1 MGHSRETIS
10 ISYHHSHGK
19 QWKDPENVGAS
30 LSASCEQLVKYVCQK
45 HIGRLAAVEI
55 RDERVRKIIEGLAA
69 ALRIPP
75 ESPVVRVIH
84 PSFYRYLTGDCKDPR
99 FFVDPVVHSRKLGRR
114 CLSTISKAAHRDMC
128 GLMEFSDMPQHDL
141 QNLVSRRIP
150 QELQYAC
157 RNWIYYTIS
166 DSTTALEGLLMDF
179 FQVPTPI
186 MDRSNGLLE
195 SLDDA
200 LLEITQRNWLMV
212 TDIGNL
218 CRPLLTSW
226 FGTVHSSINH
236 NLEKSCDVWLA
247 RSILGTPRP
256 EGQLRDNRHPK
267 RWPTGC
273 KSRKVVNLCFPHQVS
288 GCQILVTCQ

>member
-99 FFVDPVVHSRKLGRR
+99 F
-114 CLSTISKAAHRDMC
+114 
-128 GLMEFSDMPQHDL
+128 
-141 QNLVSRRIP
+141 
-150 QELQYAC
+150 
-157 RNWIYYTIS
+157 
-166 DSTTALEGLLMDF
+166 LL
-179 FQVPTPI
+179 I
-186 MDRSNGLLE
+186 L
-195 SLDDA
+195 
-200 LLEITQRNWLMV
+200 
-212 TDIGNL
+212 
-218 CRPLLTSW
+218 
-226 FGTVHSSINH
+226 SSIQENSGGGVCPLSQRQH
-236 NLEKSCDVWLA
+236 IATCVASWNSRICHSMTF
-247 RSILGTPRP
+247 RILFHDAYLRNCSMPVGTGYIIPSP
-256 EGQLRDNRHPK
+256 IQLRRL
-267 RWPTGC
+267 RA
-273 KSRKVVNLCFPHQVS
+273 F
-288 GCQILVTCQ
+288 

>member
-19 QWKDPENVGAS
+19 QWKNPANVGAS

-69 ALRIPP
+69 ALRIPS

-84 PSFYRYLTGDCKDPR
+84 PSFYPLTGDCKDPR
-99 FFVDPVVHSRKLGRR
+99 FFVDPVDSRKLGRR

-157 RNWIYYTIS
+157 RNWIYYRIS

-179 FQVPTPI
+179 F
-186 MDRSNGLLE
+186 
-195 SLDDA
+195 
-200 LLEITQRNWLMV
+200 
-212 TDIGNL
+212 
-218 CRPLLTSW
+218 
-226 FGTVHSSINH
+226 
-236 NLEKSCDVWLA
+236 
-247 RSILGTPRP
+247 
-256 EGQLRDNRHPK
+256 
-267 RWPTGC
+267 
-273 KSRKVVNLCFPHQVS
+273 
-288 GCQILVTCQ
+288 